1 MNIVQSNTNCYL
13 VIRYSKVDLMFT
25 FIFHS
30 LFLLFSVSL
39 TYLWTKNSTLS
50 SFNLQAVGLLI
61 LFYFGSK
68 LLSGKRDRVLA
79 ILDAVIFTSLILFLV
94 LTSGGVHSPL
104 FFLLYFLLFGG
115 SLLFEPFQAVLLSLI
130 LIILFSLDLSFRF
143 DEPAIINLVTLF
155 FITPLASLF
164 GRKYLQSQH
173 DSGKIM
179 ILNKI
184 ISEEETD
191 TLLWLSTKAKPTL
204 VSLLD
209 TTSLII
215 SSNLLPFRLQEK
227 LKSLHRDLISL
238 HVSANDLENDIEK
251 HEQE

>member
-1 MNIVQSNTNCYL
+1 ML
-13 VIRYSKVDLMFT
+13 T
-25 FIFHS
+25 FVLHS
-30 LFLLFSVSL
+30 LFLIFSVGL
-39 TYLWTKNSTLS
+39 TYLWTQNSSLN

-68 LLSGKRDRVLA
+68 LLSGKRQRVLA

-94 LTSGGVHSPL
+94 LSSGGVHSSV
-104 FFLLYFLLFGG
+104 FFLLYFLLFGL
-115 SLLFEPFQAVLLSLI
+115 SLLFEPLQAILLSLL
-130 LIILFSLDLSFRF
+130 LIILFSLEVSFQF
-143 DEPAIINLVTLF
+143 DEPAVINLITLL

-164 GRKYLQSQH
+164 GRKYLQAQQ

-179 ILNKI
+179 ILDKI

-204 VSLLD
+204 VNLLD

-215 SSNLLPFRLQEK
+215 SSNLLPFRLQER
-227 LKSLHRDLISL
+227 LKSLHGDLISL
-238 HVSANDLENDIEK
+238 HESADDLEKDIEK